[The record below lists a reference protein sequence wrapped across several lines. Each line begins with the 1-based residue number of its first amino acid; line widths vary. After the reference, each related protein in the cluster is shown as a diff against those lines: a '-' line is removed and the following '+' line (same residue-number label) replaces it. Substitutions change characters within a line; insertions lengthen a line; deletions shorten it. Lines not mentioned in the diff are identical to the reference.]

1 MCNCVITQPQN
12 TVLSLSLT
20 GSPGLLL
27 LVSFS
32 FAAAQQRVWMLQRTY
47 IMLLYL
53 YGGLLWSLFTVPS
66 AAGKICTRLL
76 RNTCHGSQCRS
87 SQIKTRSLTYS
98 RSLLYFHTLFL
109 LYFKHNFVFLKSA
122 VLRLV
127 GVTRLFGAQSARRQ
141 TFQTSAL
148 FVDTPRLL
156 DGDIICLNRPVR
168 CDDVTRA
175 TETHLLLHTV
185 LRIVASAVLQ
195 NTIFMAIFEHP
206 FAFVARHGCRQE
218 IGLKVTQT
226 KRKESEGDTWWYIW
240 ERYMCTELVNHD

>member
-32 FAAAQQRVWMLQRTY
+32 FAAAQQRVWMLQCTY

-87 SQIKTRSLTYS
+87 SQIKTQSLTYF

-109 LYFKHNFVFLKSA
+109 LYFKHNFRVFKERCALIGRHHSTLRGTICKTSDFPDKCFVCWYSA
-122 VLRLV
+122 SVRW
-127 GVTRLFGAQSARRQ
+127 GHYLF
-141 TFQTSAL
+141 
-148 FVDTPRLL
+148 
-156 DGDIICLNRPVR
+156 
-168 CDDVTRA
+168 
-175 TETHLLLHTV
+175 
-185 LRIVASAVLQ
+185 
-195 NTIFMAIFEHP
+195 
-206 FAFVARHGCRQE
+206 
-218 IGLKVTQT
+218 K
-226 KRKESEGDTWWYIW
+226 
-240 ERYMCTELVNHD
+240 

>member
-1 MCNCVITQPQN
+1 MVDYCEAF
-12 TVLSLSLT
+12 SLCR
-20 GSPGLLL
+20 LLL
-27 LVSFS
+27 AKYAPDCCATPVMVRNADLVRSKRSRWHILDHSCIFTLSFC
-32 FAAAQQRVWMLQRTY
+32 
-47 IMLLYL
+47 
-53 YGGLLWSLFTVPS
+53 
-66 AAGKICTRLL
+66 CTS
-76 RNTCHGSQCRS
+76 NT
-87 SQIKTRSLTYS
+87 I
-98 RSLLYFHTLFL
+98 
-109 LYFKHNFVFLKSA
+109 FVFLKSA
-122 VLRLV
+122 VLWLV
-127 GVTRLFGAQSARRQ
+127 GITRLFGAQSARRQ
-141 TFQTSAL
+141 TFQTSVL

-168 CDDVTRA
+168 CDDVMRT

>member
-1 MCNCVITQPQN
+1 MVDYCEAF
-12 TVLSLSLT
+12 SLCR
-20 GSPGLLL
+20 LLL
-27 LVSFS
+27 AKYAPDCCATPVMVRNADLVRSKRGRWHILDRS
-32 FAAAQQRVWMLQRTY
+32 C
-47 IMLLYL
+47 I
-53 YGGLLWSLFTVPS
+53 FTLS
-66 AAGKICTRLL
+66 
-76 RNTCHGSQCRS
+76 
-87 SQIKTRSLTYS
+87 
-98 RSLLYFHTLFL
+98 L

-127 GVTRLFGAQSARRQ
+127 GITRLFGAQSARRQ
-141 TFQTSAL
+141 TFQTSVL

-168 CDDVTRA
+168 CDDVTRT

-226 KRKESEGDTWWYIW
+226 NKKESERDTWWYI
-240 ERYMCTELVNHD
+240 